1 MSEFDVVVVGGGIHG
16 VGAAQAAAAAGHS
29 VLLLEQR
36 ALASGSSSRS
46 SKLIHGG
53 LRYLESGQL
62 RLVRESLHE
71 RTTLLRIAP
80 ELVRLRRFYIP
91 IFRQTRRRPWQ
102 LRVGLST
109 YALLAGCTAGA
120 GFGTLPR
127 TQWHR
132 LAGLKTAGLQKVF
145 WYQDGQTDDALLT
158 TAVMRSAQSL
168 GARIAMPA
176 NFVGATLNKGE
187 VIVRYSTDAG
197 AGASAGTVAGGGV
210 AAGAQQLECR
220 CRVLI
225 NAAGPWAANVAR
237 LISPAVAIP
246 QLELVQ
252 GTHMLLDL
260 PAQEHIYYVESP
272 RDGRAVFVMPWHER
286 TLVGTTEVRFRG
298 EPRDVEPTPHELHYL
313 RGLLRHYFSG
323 PWAEAPMLKA
333 FAGLR
338 VLPSGAGHAFHRSRE
353 TLLQADRNERPRV
366 VSIYGGKLTTWRAVS
381 ARVLESV
388 AASLP
393 TRAAAARTDQLLLHP
408 T

>member
-80 ELVRLRRFYIP
+80 ELVHLRRFYIP
-91 IFRQTRRRPWQ
+91 IYRQTRRRPWQ
-102 LRVGLST
+102 LRVGLSM
-109 YALLAGCTAGA
+109 YALLAGCATGA

-127 TQWHR
+127 AQWHR
-132 LAGLKTAGLQKVF
+132 LTGLKTVGLQKVF

-158 TAVMRSAQSL
+158 AAVMRSAQSL

-187 VIVRYSTDAG
+187 VIVRYATDAG
-197 AGASAGTVAGGGV
+197 AS
-210 AAGAQQLECR
+210 AQQLECR

-225 NAAGPWAANVAR
+225 NAAGPWSANVAR
-237 LISPAVAIP
+237 LISPAIAIP

-260 PAQEHIYYVESP
+260 PAQGHIYYVESP

-298 EPRDVEPTPHELHYL
+298 EPRDVAPTPHELHYL
-313 RGLLRHYFSG
+313 RGLMRHYFG
-323 PWAEAPMLKA
+323 GQWADASMLAA

-338 VLPSGAGHAFHRSRE
+338 VLPAGSGHAFHRSRE
-353 TLLQADRNERPRV
+353 TLVQADRNERPRV

-393 TRAAAARTDQLLLHP
+393 TRAAVARTDQLLLHP